1 MKKLVAVVFA
11 VTMLGSA
18 GTAQAGKM
26 VYSGT
31 RGYET
36 IQKGLWQIGFDNML
50 LVNYMSSTNDTTDVT
65 NSSLRVAYMAG
76 LTPRY
81 FVINNLS
88 VGLSLNAFYELNE
101 DTREAGGT
109 ETVTTASDTGF
120 MGLAVVNYNV
130 RIGHSLFIRPGV
142 GAGYFYGTR
151 ERPNTAA
158 GAIPGSKLES
168 TISGPA
174 ALLDLTLQYF
184 AGPHFSM
191 RAGPILVMRFGSDAP
206 EVGEAQSY
214 TQIDAGFTA
223 GLAYSF

>member
-1 MKKLVAVVFA
+1 MRYVVAVVCVFA
-11 VTMLGSA
+11 VMMTTSVA
-18 GTAQAGKM
+18 EAGKV

-31 RGYET
+31 KGYER
-36 IQKGLWQIGFDNML
+36 ISKGLWQVGFDNML
-50 LVNYMSSTNDTTDVT
+50 LVNYLSQDTGPKSTTSV
-65 NSSLRVAYMAG
+65 LRVAYMAG

-81 FVINNLS
+81 FVIDNLS

-101 DTREAGGT
+101 TTVDAAGT
-109 ETVTTASDTGF
+109 ETTTTASDTGF

-130 RIGHSLFIRPGV
+130 RVGHSLFIRPGV

-151 ERPNTAA
+151 S
-158 GAIPGSKLES
+158 IPGAVAGTKVES

-191 RAGPILVMRFGSDAP
+191 RAGPVLVMRFGTDSPDIA
-206 EVGEAQSY
+206 GGKDQSY

>member
-1 MKKLVAVVFA
+1 MKKLVAVMFA
-11 VTMLGSA
+11 MTMLAAA
-18 GTAQAGKM
+18 GTAEAGRM

-31 RGYET
+31 KGYES
-36 IQKGLWQIGFDNML
+36 IQKGLWQVGFDNML
-50 LVNYMSSTNDTTDVT
+50 LVNYMSSTNDDTNTTM
-65 NSSLRVAYMAG
+65 SKLRVAYMAG

-81 FVINNLS
+81 FIIDNLS

-101 DTREAGGT
+101 DTTEAGGA
-109 ETVTTASDTGF
+109 ETTTTASDTGF

-191 RAGPILVMRFGSDAP
+191 RAGPVLVMRFGSDAP
-206 EVGEAQSY
+206 AVGKAQSY